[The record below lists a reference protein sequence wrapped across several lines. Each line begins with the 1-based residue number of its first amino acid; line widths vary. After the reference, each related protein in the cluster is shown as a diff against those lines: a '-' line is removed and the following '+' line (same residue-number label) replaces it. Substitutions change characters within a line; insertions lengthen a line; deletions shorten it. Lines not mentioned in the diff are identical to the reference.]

1 MIGLNLIILIML
13 LYLFCHYILEENTN
27 YFSFSTVIFFKVI
40 KIKMNYFF
48 VFKKIYYLILKNF
61 KNIFLK
67 IKSKNSKKVE
77 TFVIIIQVLNL
88 CLIFK

>member
-1 MIGLNLIILIML
+1 ML

-67 IKSKNSKKVE
+67 IKSKFKKSR
-77 TFVIIIQVLNL
+77 NL
-88 CLIFK
+88 CYHHSSFESLPYF